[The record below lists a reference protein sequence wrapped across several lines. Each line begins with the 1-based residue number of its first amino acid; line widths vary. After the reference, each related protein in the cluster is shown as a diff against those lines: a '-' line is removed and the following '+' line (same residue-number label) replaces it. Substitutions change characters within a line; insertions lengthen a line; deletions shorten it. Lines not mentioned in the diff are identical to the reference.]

1 MSEPKALY
9 DAGIDDRPVIR
20 FQGLFVTS
28 KNMADGSPRFTFD
41 TPAIEQSIMAQAQL
55 GMTKIDGVY
64 LDIECRAHVSKLEDN
79 DKQITGQRPQD
90 RFEL

>member
-1 MSEPKALY
+1 MSEAKAIY
-9 DAGIDDRPVIR
+9 DAGDDRPVIK

-41 TPAIEQSIMAQAQL
+41 TPAIEESIMAQAQL

-64 LDIECRAHVSKLEDN
+64 LDIECRAHTTKIEN
-79 DKQITGQRPQD
+79 DSKQITKERPQD